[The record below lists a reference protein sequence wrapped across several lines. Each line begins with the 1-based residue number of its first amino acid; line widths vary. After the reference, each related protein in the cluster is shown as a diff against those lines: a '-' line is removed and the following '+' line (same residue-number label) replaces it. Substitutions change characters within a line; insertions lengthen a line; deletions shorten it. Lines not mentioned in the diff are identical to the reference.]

1 MDKLKLYKNNIKIN
15 NKGNVHKYIEISN
28 SFKKISEVYFSKI
41 RKNSIKAWKK
51 NKTSKQFF
59 YVFEGKIILKIFDDR
74 RKKNKIYNFTLG
86 NKLKYS
92 KILIPKNVWYGFKG
106 LGNNNI
112 VVNSLTKLHINCKMQ
127 TLELKNNYIP
137 IGWK

>member
-15 NKGNVHKYIEISN
+15 NKGNIHKYIEISD

-41 RKNSIKAWKK
+41 KKNSIKAWKK

-74 RKKNKIYNFTLG
+74 GYKNKIYNFTLSD
-86 NKLKYS
+86 NSKFS

-106 LGNNNI
+106 LEKNNI
-112 VVNSLTKLHINCKMQ
+112 IANSLTKLHKNCKME

-137 IGWK
+137 INWK